1 MCIRDSLYCSFSSS
15 PIGIWKDQVD
25 AYLDALCKEI
35 DYASEAFAD
44 KELNTVYIGGGT
56 PTTLE
61 PAQLDRLLTKLEERF
76 DYSRLREFTVE
87 AGRPD
92 SITAE
97 KLQVLRDHGISR
109 ISVNPQTM
117 NQKTLDLIGRK
128 HTVEQTKEAFFLA
141 RTLGFDNI
149 NMDLFVGLPGEG
161 QPEVEHTMREITAL
175 DPDSITAVS
184 YTHLFHFSWYGWM
197 NVHTAAVICK
207 ESRVMTNR
215 MGRGNAKFM
224 KNIRS
229 SCKGK
234 KEGGN
239 T

>member
-92 SITAE
+92 SITA
-97 KLQVLRDHGISR
+97 
-109 ISVNPQTM
+109 
-117 NQKTLDLIGRK
+117 
-128 HTVEQTKEAFFLA
+128 
-141 RTLGFDNI
+141 
-149 NMDLFVGLPGEG
+149 
-161 QPEVEHTMREITAL
+161 
-175 DPDSITAVS
+175 VS
-184 YTHLFHFSWYGWM
+184 YTHLFKGRLRK
-197 NVHTAAVICK
+197 AAQNIV
-207 ESRVMTNR
+207 SDHDNPV
-215 MGRGNAKFM
+215 AKC
-224 KNIRS
+224 S
-229 SCKGK
+229 
-234 KEGGN
+234 
-239 T
+239 